1 MVEKVFLGDI
11 YLTVFLSIEFGT
23 HYTNFLFYNLLFKL
37 NFLFIIF
44 KEINFLAAKKEQICN
59 QK

>member
-37 NFLFIIF
+37 NFLFIIKRSKF
-44 KEINFLAAKKEQICN
+44 VTRNKK
-59 QK
+59 KAVS